1 MGGQT
6 KPVPGRMTGFEAE
19 LVDTYTR
26 DLLRL
31 ARRGLPKQLQARVD
45 PEDVVQ
51 SVYRSFFRRLSDGQ
65 FQFDAPDD
73 VWKLLATMTFRK
85 ACNARKF
92 HQRER
97 RDARRESSLTPKRPD
112 DAGLEKVA
120 VARDEDIELLWQS
133 LDELLRGLPDRCRD
147 ILVLRLEG
155 HSVEAIAERVGRSR
169 RTVMRVLSSVT
180 ESATQMLESSQ

>member
-1 MGGQT
+1 MANQT
-6 KPVPGRMTGFEAE
+6 DRVPERPPGFETE
-19 LVDTYTR
+19 LVETYTR

-31 ARRGLPKQLQARVD
+31 ARRGLPKQLQSRVD

-65 FQFDAPDD
+65 FRFEGPDD

-85 ACNARKF
+85 ACNTRKY
-92 HQRER
+92 HLRER
-97 RDARRESSLTPKRPD
+97 RDARREHSLTPRRPD
-112 DAGLEKVA
+112 DSTVPEIA

-133 LDELLRGLPDRCRD
+133 LDELICGRPERCRD
-147 ILVLRLEG
+147 ILVLKLEG

-169 RTVMRVLSSVT
+169 RTVLRVLASVT
-180 ESATQMLESSQ
+180 ASATQMLESSP